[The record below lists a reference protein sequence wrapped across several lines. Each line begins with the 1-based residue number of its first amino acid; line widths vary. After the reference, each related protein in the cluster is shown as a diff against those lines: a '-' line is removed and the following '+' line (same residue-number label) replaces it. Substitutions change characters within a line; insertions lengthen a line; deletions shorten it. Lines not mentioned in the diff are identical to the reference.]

1 MRKLLVFPL
10 AGVLAL
16 AVAAPAFAGA
26 NVSNTSGSV
35 TIAQGNWE
43 SWDDATQTYRYGY
56 VAVSQYT
63 SGETF
68 AEYSSSSQ
76 QFVQCTGA
84 DTPDNP
90 DDDTFGT
97 VGTDSWGYGPASLAI
112 TRGMASAAASGSLD
126 IGTAS
131 YNECTGEYDKG
142 GFESSTAFSL
152 DLTATSA
159 LIKESG
165 RGSFHVPSE
174 FNGHS
179 SYRSTYRYAA
189 GTFDAGDG
197 PQTVD
202 GIIGKVSWTDHANG

>member
-1 MRKLLVFPL
+1 MHKVIVLPL
-10 AGVLAL
+10 AGLLAL
-16 AVAAPAFAGA
+16 AVAAPASAGA

-35 TIAQGNWE
+35 TIAQANWE
-43 SWDDATQTYRYGY
+43 SWDDATQTGTYGY
-56 VAVSQYT
+56 VAVSQDA

-68 AEYSSSSQ
+68 AEYGSSSQ

-97 VGTDSWGYGPASLAI
+97 VGTDSWGYGPASLTI
-112 TRGMASAAASGSLD
+112 TRGMASATASGSLD

-131 YNECTGEYDKG
+131 YNECTGEYDKDG
-142 GFESSTAFSL
+142 AESSASFSL

-165 RGSFHVPSE
+165 RGSFHIPSE

-179 SYRSTYRYAA
+179 SYKSTYRYAT
-189 GTFDAGDG
+189 GTFDVGG
-197 PQTVD
+197 GSQTVD
-202 GIIGKVSWTDHANG
+202 GMIGKVSWTDHANG